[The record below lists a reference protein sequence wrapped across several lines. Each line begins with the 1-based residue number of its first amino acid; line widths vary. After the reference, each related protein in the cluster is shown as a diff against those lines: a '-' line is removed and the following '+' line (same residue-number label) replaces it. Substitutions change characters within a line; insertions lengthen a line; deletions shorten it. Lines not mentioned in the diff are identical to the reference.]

1 MKMNRKKRVQIAI
14 SAQAAADRSV
24 AAIDD
29 ALAFV
34 AASNSRID
42 AMENQKKLFGLVER
56 DLTRDV
62 YIGKII
68 GFPHIE
74 FEAAEV
80 GEVISKLQAYAA
92 KLVISESLVLETEFV
107 EVFRLSA

>member
-1 MKMNRKKRVQIAI
+1 MKINHRKRVQIAVN
-14 SAQAAADRSV
+14 AQAAADRSV

-42 AMENQKKLFGLVER
+42 AMEIQRQLFGLVER

-74 FEAAEV
+74 FEAVEV
-80 GEVISKLQAYAA
+80 GEVISKLQEYTA
-92 KLVISESLVLETEFV
+92 KLDNSESLVLETEFV
-107 EVFRLSA
+107 QVFRL

>member
-1 MKMNRKKRVQIAI
+1 MKKMNHKTRVQIAI
-14 SAQAAADRSV
+14 RAQAAADRSV

-34 AASNSRID
+34 AASHSRID
-42 AMENQKKLFGLVER
+42 AMEINKQLFGLVER

-80 GEVISKLQAYAA
+80 GEVMSKLQEYTA
-92 KLVISESLVLETEFV
+92 KLENSESLVLNIT
-107 EVFRLSA
+107 S

>member
-1 MKMNRKKRVQIAI
+1 MKINHRRRVQIAVN
-14 SAQAAADRSV
+14 AQAAADRSV

-42 AMENQKKLFGLVER
+42 AMEIQRQLFGLVER

-80 GEVISKLQAYAA
+80 GEVMSKLQEYTA
-92 KLVISESLVLETEFV
+92 KLENSESLVLNIT
-107 EVFRLSA
+107 S